1 MSAPPLGVVLAG
13 GRSRRFGSDKRAAV
27 LEGHAL
33 LERATRTLRAVTPHV
48 VVSVGADDP
57 SARED
62 TSDGPGP
69 GGAGLP
75 RVLDPLPDVGPL
87 GGLLAGLRDAER
99 RGLSGVLVLAVDLP
113 LVEPAHL
120 SRLQPAGSDA
130 PQAILAS
137 AADGTRQPLCGWY
150 DARVRSGL
158 QTWLAGGGRAVLAF
172 VETLAPD
179 WVVVDDRDG
188 VSPLL
193 NVNTPEDLDRA
204 HRARGQRDPEPRAP
218 RIDPSRRVA
227 PP

>member
-27 LEGHAL
+27 LDGHAL
-33 LERATRTLRAVTPHV
+33 LERAARTLRAVTPHV

-57 SARED
+57 AVQED
-62 TSDGPGP
+62 TSDVP
-69 GGAGLP
+69 AGLR
-75 RVLDPLPDVGPL
+75 RVLDPLPDAGPL

-99 RGLSGVLVLAVDLP
+99 RGLPGVLVLAVDLP

-120 SRLQPAGSDA
+120 SRLLPPGPDV
-130 PQAILAS
+130 PRAILAS

-150 DARVRSGL
+150 AARVRSGL
-158 QTWLAGGGRAVLAF
+158 QTWLSGGGRAVLRF
-172 VETLAPD
+172 VETLAPE
-179 WVVVDDRDG
+179 WVVLDDRDG

-193 NVNTPEDLDRA
+193 NVNTPEDLECAR
-204 HRARGQRDPEPRAP
+204 RARGQRGPEPRAP
-218 RIDPSRRVA
+218 DIVPSRRVG